1 MKKTLPI
8 LTILILIAIIIA
20 IFLSMS
26 NQKQM
31 VVIHEDNHKHE
42 PVDIKL
48 SHFQDTQCGMTITK
62 LEGSVQ
68 AISPEGKTWFFDDVG
83 CFALWYKN
91 ISFQKDAII
100 WAYSKDT
107 KEYINART
115 AWYSK
120 TDTTEMGYGFAAY
133 KIKPEEKKSEMI
145 SFEEMLLKMY
155 RGENMTNPL
164 IRKKLLGE

>member
-8 LTILILIAIIIA
+8 LTILIVIAIIVG

-31 VVIHEDNHKHE
+31 VVIHEGNHKHE
-42 PVDIKL
+42 PVDIEL

-68 AISPEGKTWFFDDVG
+68 AISPDGKTWFFDDVG

-91 ISFQKDAII
+91 ISFKDDAII

-107 KEYINART
+107 KEYIDARN

-120 TDTTEMGYGFAAY
+120 TDNTEMGYGFAAY
-133 KIKPEEKKSEMI
+133 KTKSGEKSTEMI
-145 SFEEMLLKMY
+145 SFDEMILKMY

-164 IRKKLLGE
+164 IRKKLIGK

>member
-1 MKKTLPI
+1 MKKALPI
-8 LTILILIAIIIA
+8 LTILIVIAIIIA
-20 IFLSMS
+20 IFFSMS

-31 VVIHEDNHKHE
+31 VVIHEGNHEHK
-42 PVDIKL
+42 PIDIEL
-48 SHFQDTQCGMTITK
+48 SHFQDTQCGMTITN

-68 AISPEGKTWFFDDVG
+68 AISPNGKTWFFDDVG

-91 ISFQKDAII
+91 ISFKDDAII
-100 WAYSKDT
+100 WAYSRDT

-120 TDTTEMGYGFAAY
+120 TDDTAMGYGFAAY
-133 KIKPEEKKSEMI
+133 KIKSVEKGIEMI
-145 SFEEMLLKMY
+145 TFDEMILKMF

-164 IRKKLLGE
+164 IRKKLIGK